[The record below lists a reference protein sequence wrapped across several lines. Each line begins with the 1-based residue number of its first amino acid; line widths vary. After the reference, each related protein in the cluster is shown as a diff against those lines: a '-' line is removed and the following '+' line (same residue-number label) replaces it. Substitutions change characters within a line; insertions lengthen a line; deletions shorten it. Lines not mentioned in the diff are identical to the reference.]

1 MATFSPIRIQAP
13 PAWGIEP
20 VPQRLRVLGALDQGA
35 LWGSLG
41 VSLLLIVAGSL
52 LVVLYQF
59 SLSQALVAILI
70 GALIGN
76 VLLGL
81 AAVIGAENGVP
92 SMVALRA
99 PLGIRGSYLPT
110 ALNVLQNIG
119 WGTFEITIMALAA
132 DQISQALWGF
142 SFPALWVVV
151 FALISIGFAL
161 GGPLVVVRQWIEK
174 FAIWL
179 VLATTIYLTWYLLT
193 RAPLGELWTKGG
205 TTNFWLGV
213 DLVVAMPVSWFPLVA
228 DYSRFGRSGA
238 SAFWGTTVGYFISNA
253 WFYALGV
260 LFVLALGAQDVLA
273 AFPTLTAG
281 WLLLLILLVD
291 ETDEGFANIY
301 STSVS
306 LQNYLPKAPQR
317 VLVLIVGAVCA
328 ALAVLII
335 ARGIPLLA
343 YESFLLLIGS
353 FFVPLLGVV
362 LADYFLVQRRR
373 YDVDAL
379 YRGGGPY
386 WYEGGFHARAIV
398 IWALGVLLYWLLTDL
413 PQTTVANVGL
423 TLPKL
428 STQLPVVSALAPYGG
443 TIPSFLVTF
452 VLYWLVVR
460 RWAAPA
466 PTEQATA
473 RG

>member
-1 MATFSPIRIQAP
+1 MALSLPLRVQAP

-41 VSLLLIVAGSL
+41 VSLLLMVAGSL
-52 LVVLYQF
+52 LVVLYEF

-70 GALIGN
+70 GAVIGN
-76 VLLGL
+76 LLLGL

-132 DQISQALWGF
+132 DQISQALWRV
-142 SFPALWVVV
+142 SAPVLWVVV

-193 RAPLGELWTKGG
+193 RAPLGELWTRGG

-238 SAFWGTTVGYFISNA
+238 SAFWGTSIGYLVSNV
-253 WFYALGV
+253 WFYLLGV
-260 LFVLALGAQDVLA
+260 LFVLALGTQDVLA

-306 LQNYLPKAPQR
+306 LQNYFPKASQR
-317 VLVLIVGAVCA
+317 GLILLVGAVCA
-328 ALAVLII
+328 FLAILII
-335 ARGIPLLA
+335 TQGIPLLA

-362 LADYFLVQRRR
+362 LADYFLVRRRR
-373 YDVDAL
+373 YEVDAL
-379 YRGGGPY
+379 YRTGSPF
-386 WYEGGFHARAIV
+386 WFEGGFHWRAIV
-398 IWALGVLLYWLLTDL
+398 IWAVGVALYWLVTDL
-413 PQTTVANVGL
+413 PQKTLANVHI
-423 TLPKL
+423 TLPELATRLPLL
-428 STQLPVVSALAPYGG
+428 SGLATFGG
-443 TIPSFLVTF
+443 TIPSFLVAF
-452 VLYWLVVR
+452 VLYWLIVR
-460 RWAAPA
+460 PRAASTA
-466 PTEQATA
+466 LEQSTEQ
-473 RG
+473 R